1 MKPITAWPENERPR
15 EKLLRQGPATLS
27 DAELL
32 AIFLRT
38 GMPGMTAVDLSRD
51 LLQRFGGLNA
61 ILQASEEVFCQ
72 AKGLGPAKYVQLQA
86 VIEMARRYLYVQLC
100 EREYID
106 NPNRAADFL
115 LARMKAYQKEV
126 FACIY
131 LNSKHRVIQ
140 FEELF
145 SGTLESASIYPRE
158 IIRRVLDLNA
168 AAVIFS
174 HNHPSGDPEPS
185 QTDIEMTRRLQE
197 ALNYLDVRVLDHLV
211 VAEEGVISLAERG
224 MLKNQE

>member
-1 MKPITAWPENERPR
+1 MKPIKAWPENERPR
-15 EKLLRQGPATLS
+15 EKLLQQGASSLS

-38 GMPGMTAVDLSRD
+38 GVPGMTAVDLSRE

-61 ILQASEEVFCQ
+61 ILQSSEDVFCQ
-72 AKGLGPAKYVQLQA
+72 AKGLGKAKYVQLQA
-86 VIEMARRYLYVQLC
+86 VIEMARRYLFAQMN
-100 EREYID
+100 ERECID
-106 NPNRAADFL
+106 DPARAADFL
-115 LARMKAYQKEV
+115 LARMKGYRREV

-131 LNSKHRVIQ
+131 LDTKHRVIR

-145 SGTLESASIYPRE
+145 SGTLDSASIYPRE
-158 IIRRVLDLNA
+158 IVRRILDLNA

-185 QTDIEMTRRLQE
+185 HADIEMTRRLQK
-197 ALNYLDVRVLDHLV
+197 ALDYLDVRVLDHLV
-211 VAEEGVISLAERG
+211 VAEEGAVSLAERG
-224 MLKNQE
+224 MLMK